1 MPTTTT
7 TEIIRGRIGA
17 PVTRSTGW
25 WLQALRRRA
34 ATMYDHDDDKLFAPV
49 SFASDEERHA
59 CGGFF
64 NAALVA
70 ERSGAA
76 QAERLADEVRRWDP
90 ELAEC
95 LRLYGA
101 EEGWHHDS
109 SWCASSGTSA
119 ARCAPSAA

>member
-7 TEIIRGRIGA
+7 ETSRGRIGA
-17 PVTRSTGW
+17 PVTRSTPW
-25 WLQALRRRA
+25 WLQALQRRA
-34 ATMYDHDDDKLFAPV
+34 ATMYDHDDTLFGPIT
-49 SFASDEERHA
+49 FASDEERHA

-70 ERSGAA
+70 EMSGAS
-76 QAERLADEVRRWDP
+76 QAERLADEVRGWDP

-101 EEGWHHDS
+101 E
-109 SWCASSGTSA
+109 
-119 ARCAPSAA
+119 